1 MRIRLRTQ
9 TPSHHNLFRYFHH
22 NNNKLLMIIIFEEYV
37 YHRFIVIERCD
48 AKHCQIERHNVYVG
62 YDLPV
67 DGSTKTEFQK

>member
-9 TPSHHNLFRYFHH
+9 TPSHHNLFRYFQH

-37 YHRFIVIERCD
+37 YHRFIVIERYD
-48 AKHCQIERHNVYVG
+48 AKHCQLERYNVYVG

-67 DGSTKTEFQK
+67 DGSTKTKLQK